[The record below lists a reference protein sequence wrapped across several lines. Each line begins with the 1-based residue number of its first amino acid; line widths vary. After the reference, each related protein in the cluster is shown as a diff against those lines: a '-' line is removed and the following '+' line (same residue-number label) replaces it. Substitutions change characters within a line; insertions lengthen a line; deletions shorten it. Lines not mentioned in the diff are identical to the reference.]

1 MTSDLNILL
10 GLVIAVMVS
19 VALGYTLYHFARA
32 QWAKGHRTAWPIR
45 TYLWGTLLTAP
56 FGIAALISPLEVLH
70 AATLILFVLL
80 HGVAAPFFFV
90 AWVVLMVEHHTNK
103 KKARGS

>member
-10 GLVIAVMVS
+10 GLVIAVVGG
-19 VALGYTLYHFARA
+19 VTLGYTLYHFARA

-56 FGIAALISPLEVLH
+56 LGLAALLLPFEMLH

-80 HGVAAPFFFV
+80 HGVAAPFLFV

-103 KKARGS
+103 KKASRS

>member
-1 MTSDLNILL
+1 MTSDLHILL
-10 GLVIAVMVS
+10 GLVIAVSVS
-19 VALGYTLYHFARA
+19 VALGYTLYHFAQA
-32 QWAKGHRTAWPIR
+32 QRAKGHRTAWPIR
-45 TYLWGTLLTAP
+45 TYLWGALLTAP
-56 FGIAALISPLEVLH
+56 LGLAALILPYDVLH

-103 KKARGS
+103 KKVSGS